1 MRAWMWIPLTLM
13 TLAGCLAAGPAE
25 SATDPVAGCAP
36 TAFES
41 PDIAFL
47 APTDDP
53 LALVNDSAD
62 AFDFTTYNLRTC
74 SLAAIGHT
82 PLRFNNDGTGD
93 PHRYIGE
100 IDMRGDMGAVAVLGN
115 GETPTV
121 YLLDI
126 SDRADPKV
134 LSTIPQIGTYLT
146 DVKISD
152 TGRYLFTASQGS
164 SGQGELAELP
174 ALTANA
180 GFSVY
185 DIADPAA
192 PRYMATYDNSPNG
205 CHMLSSERIGDTEVV
220 VCISDVVRVWGLEEV
235 SPGNLVPLG
244 YVPYVPS
251 DGAGCA
257 VPLPVPCVGVQ
268 APHDATVQVDPVTGQ
283 RLMMVSHWDSGLRIV
298 DLSDAPQATEL
309 GKWTGEGATHYSGH
323 VHSAMMVYANG
334 TRYILATPEYT
345 GSGGADT
352 VPSIWVLDATDLT
365 APKLVA
371 EWFHPG
377 EHPSQGLF
385 LTTHQWQV
393 APAGPDVPLDDVRI
407 YLTMN
412 HAGIW
417 VLGLEDIL
425 QGDNLAAIKGFH
437 LGRTPLDPDNS
448 VGNAVLSTWDVNVV
462 DGYIYGSDRAT
473 GLWIFH
479 YEGDTLGDASRTGF
493 A

>member
-1 MRAWMWIPLTLM
+1 MWIPVTM
-13 TLAGCLAAGPAE
+13 MAFAGCLSDDPTTPNGQPAE
-25 SATDPVAGCAP
+25 CGP
-36 TAFES
+36 TAFETD
-41 PDIAFL
+41 DIRFL
-47 APTDDP
+47 NTTDDP
-53 LALVNDSAD
+53 FALVNVTAD
-62 AFDFTTYNLRTC
+62 AFDFQTYNLRTC

-82 PLRFNNDGTGD
+82 PLRFNQDGTGA

-100 IDMRGDMGAVAVLGN
+100 IDMRGDLGAVAVLGN

-121 YLLDI
+121 YILDTT
-126 SDRADPKV
+126 DRAAPVV
-134 LSTIPQIGTYLT
+134 LSTIAQVGTYIT

-164 SGQGELAELP
+164 SGQGELAEFP
-174 ALTANA
+174 ELTANA
-180 GFSVY
+180 GFSAY
-185 DIADPAA
+185 DISNPAA
-192 PRYMATYDNSPNG
+192 PVYLATYDNSPGG

-235 SPGNLVPLG
+235 APGQLVPLG
-244 YVPYVPS
+244 YVPYIPD
-251 DGAGCA
+251 DGVGCA

-268 APHDATVQVDPVTGQ
+268 GPHDATVQVDPVTDQ
-283 RLMMVSHWDSGLRIV
+283 RLMIVSHWDSGLRVV
-298 DLSDAPQATEL
+298 DLSDAPQATEI

-352 VPSIWVLDATDLT
+352 VPSIWVLDATDLS

-377 EHPSQGLF
+377 GHPSQGLF

-393 APAGPDVPLDDVRI
+393 APSGPEVAIDDVRI

-412 HAGIW
+412 HAGLW
-417 VLGLEDIL
+417 VLSLADIL
-425 QGDNLAAIKGFH
+425 NGDNLGAIEGFH
-437 LGRTPLDPDNS
+437 LGRTPLDPETA
-448 VGNAVLSTWDVNVV
+448 VGNAILSTWDVNVV

-473 GLWIFH
+473 GLWVFH
-479 YEGDTLGDASRTGF
+479 YEGDALGDTTRTGF